1 MPLIPEYRAIHGT
14 ASKSIGE
21 ATFARF
27 GLMLRKA
34 NGTTASKIMNKKL
47 LAANGFSFMSEKE
60 MISAVDVVKGILN
73 VHLQTAVYVYM
84 KIRNEGLNC
93 IKEGIYAYSSSL

>member
-21 ATFARF
+21 AKFARF

-34 NGTTASKIMNKKL
+34 EPV
-47 LAANGFSFMSEKE
+47 FRY
-60 MISAVDVVKGILN
+60 
-73 VHLQTAVYVYM
+73 HRVYN
-84 KIRNEGLNC
+84 NEQ
-93 IKEGIYAYSSSL
+93 KVT